1 MQVESSAAKAL
12 SDWQTAFS
20 EQSIQ
25 RAKEIPRE
33 SGASQI
39 KSSHIRQAALEAIAG
54 LKQQIESKE
63 SKDDDRRAA

>member
-25 RAKEIPRE
+25 RAKEIARE

-39 KSSHIRQAALEAIAG
+39 KSSHIRVQNHDVFKLYPFRLVCRREADSI
-54 LKQQIESKE
+54 
-63 SKDDDRRAA
+63 